1 MRQEKIAFVC
11 YEMEKLSAYAAQED
25 SMLFNFLESKGL
37 QVQRV
42 QWHDKNIRWHEFA
55 AVILKS
61 PWDYH
66 FQYSAF
72 MEWLAEVNRLG
83 VQILNPYD
91 VVRWN
96 SDKHYLQQMID
107 EGFDVIPSVFLEPG
121 QQHDLPSL
129 FEYFKTDQLIVKPC
143 ISAGSKQTITVTR
156 ENIAQHTVTIHD
168 MTREESFMVQPF
180 LPQIYEGE
188 LSYLFF
194 HGTFSHCILKKPKAG
209 DFRVQLGFGGTT
221 HLQKP
226 TDEAINAAKVFVD
239 RFAHD
244 CLYARVDGVVING
257 KFTLMELELI
267 EPMLYFPDAPFGLD
281 RYHEA
286 LWALMKPHGI
296 KYI

>member
-1 MRQEKIAFVC
+1 MRQQKIAFVC
-11 YEMEKLSAYAAQED
+11 YETEKLSAYAAQED
-25 SMLFNFLESKGL
+25 GMLFDFLQSKGL
-37 QVQRV
+37 HVQRV
-42 QWHDKNIRWHEFA
+42 QWHDKNIRWQEFDT
-55 AVILKS
+55 VILKS

-66 FQYSAF
+66 NQYNAF

-121 QQHDLPSL
+121 KQHDFHSL
-129 FEYFKTDQLIVKPC
+129 FGYFKTDQLIVKPC
-143 ISAGSKQTITVTR
+143 ISAGSKQTITVTQQ
-156 ENIAQHTVTIHD
+156 NIDQHTAVIHD

-226 TDEAINAAKVFVD
+226 TDDAIKSAQVFTD
-239 RFAHD
+239 RFAKD

-257 KFTLMELELI
+257 RFTLMELELI
-267 EPMLYFPDAPFGLD
+267 EPMLYFPDAPYGLD
-281 RYHEA
+281 KYHAA
-286 LWALMKPHGI
+286 LEELLLLRSV
-296 KYI
+296 

>member
-1 MRQEKIAFVC
+1 MRQQKIAFVC
-11 YEMEKLSAYAAQED
+11 YETEKLSAYAAQED
-25 SMLFNFLESKGL
+25 GMLSDFLQSKGL

-42 QWHDKNIRWHEFA
+42 RWHDKNIPWQEFDV
-55 AVILKS
+55 VILKS

-66 FQYSAF
+66 YQYNAF
-72 MEWLAEVNRLG
+72 MEWLADVNRLG

-107 EGFDVIPSVFLEPG
+107 EGFDVIPTVFLEPG
-121 QQHDLPSL
+121 KQHDVQSL
-129 FEYFKTDQLIVKPC
+129 FGYFKTDQLIVKPC
-143 ISAGSKQTITVTR
+143 ISAGSKQTITVTQ
-156 ENIAQHTVTIHD
+156 ENIAHHATAIQD

-194 HGTFSHCILKKPKAG
+194 CGAFSHCILKKPKAG

-226 TDEAINAAKVFVD
+226 IDDAIRAAQVFVD
-239 RFAHD
+239 RFAKD

-267 EPMLYFPDAPFGLD
+267 EPMLYFPDAPDGLD
-281 RYHEA
+281 KYYAA
-286 LWALMKPHGI
+286 LDALLKAASV
-296 KYI
+296 

>member
-1 MRQEKIAFVC
+1 MRQQKIAFVC
-11 YEMEKLSAYAAQED
+11 YETEKLGAYAAQED
-25 SMLFNFLESKGL
+25 GMLFDFLQSKGL
-37 QVQRV
+37 HVQRV
-42 QWHDKNIRWHEFA
+42 QWHDKNIRWQEFDT
-55 AVILKS
+55 VILKS

-66 FQYSAF
+66 NQYNAF

-107 EGFDVIPSVFLEPG
+107 EGFDVIPSVFLESG
-121 QQHDLPSL
+121 KQHDFHSL
-129 FEYFKTDQLIVKPC
+129 FGYFKTDQLIVKPC
-143 ISAGSKQTITVTR
+143 ISAGSKQTITVTQQ
-156 ENIAQHTVTIHD
+156 NIDQHTAVIHD

-221 HLQKP
+221 RLQKP
-226 TDEAINAAKVFVD
+226 TDDAIKSAQVFTD
-239 RFAHD
+239 RFAKD

-257 KFTLMELELI
+257 RFTLMELELI
-267 EPMLYFPDAPFGLD
+267 EPMLYFPDAPYGLD
-281 RYHEA
+281 KYHAA
-286 LWALMKPHGI
+286 LVELLLVRSV
-296 KYI
+296 

>member
-1 MRQEKIAFVC
+1 MIQQKIAFVC
-11 YEMEKLSAYAAQED
+11 YETAKLSAYAAQED
-25 SMLFNFLESKGL
+25 GMLFDFLQSKGL
-37 QVQRV
+37 LVQRV
-42 QWHDKNIRWHEFA
+42 QWHDKNIQWQEFD

-66 FQYSAF
+66 NQYNAF

-83 VQILNPYD
+83 VPILNPYD

-107 EGFDVIPSVFLEPG
+107 EGFEVIPSVFLEPG
-121 QQHDLPSL
+121 KQHDLHLL
-129 FEYFKTDQLIVKPC
+129 FGYFKTDQLIVKPC
-143 ISAGSKQTITVTR
+143 ISAGSKQTITVTLQ
-156 ENIAQHTVTIHD
+156 NIDQHTPAIHD

-226 TDEAINAAKVFVD
+226 TDDAIKSAQVFTD
-239 RFAHD
+239 RFAKD

-267 EPMLYFPDAPFGLD
+267 EPMLYFPDAPYGLD
-281 RYHEA
+281 KYHAA
-286 LWALMKPHGI
+286 LVELLQVRPV
-296 KYI
+296 

>member
-1 MRQEKIAFVC
+1 MRQQKIAFVC
-11 YEMEKLSAYAAQED
+11 YETAKLSTYAAQED
-25 SMLFNFLESKGL
+25 GMVVCFLESKGL

-42 QWHDKNIRWHEFA
+42 QWHDKNIRWQEFTL
-55 AVILKS
+55 VILKS

-66 FQYSAF
+66 YHYSAF

-107 EGFDVIPSVFLEPG
+107 EGLDVIPTVFLEPG
-121 QQHDLPSL
+121 RQHDLSSL

-156 ENIAQHTVTIHD
+156 KNIAQQTVAIQGII
-168 MTREESFMVQPF
+168 REESFMVQPF
-180 LPQIYEGE
+180 VPAIYEGE

-221 HLQKP
+221 HLQEP
-226 TDEAINAAKVFVD
+226 TREAIQAAQVFVD
-239 RFAHD
+239 RFAKD

-267 EPMLYFPDAPFGLD
+267 EPMLYFPDAPYGLD
-281 RYHEA
+281 IYHA
-286 LWALMKPHGI
+286 ALMALI
-296 KYI
+296 RIV